1 MMTTAV
7 LCKIRRLANSFPLGR
22 QNALLPRLMRGLFR
36 NAYGQAEIND
46 FDGAFHMRLDLAEHM
61 QRRIFWVGY
70 YNREIVAL
78 LDRLIEPGMV
88 FLDIGANIGEITMVA
103 ARRTKESGHVIAFEP
118 MNTIADQLEEHV
130 HRNSLPWVSVVR
142 AGLSDQCGQAD
153 IYDACAQWDSS
164 EPHRGL
170 GSLYAAQPGATP
182 VQSIALLTLDQYLQE
197 APIERLDII
206 KIDIEGAELPCLK
219 GAQATLQR
227 FRPMIIIELQAET
240 SKTAGYEQTD
250 ILDLLEGL
258 GYRFQ
263 SIGPK
268 GHLEKLERRNLRD
281 YQNVLC
287 SHSTGAARI

>member
-7 LCKIRRLANSFPLGR
+7 LCKFRHFANRFPLGR
-22 QNALLPRLMRGLFR
+22 RDALLPRVMRGLFR
-36 NAYGQAEIND
+36 NASGHAEIND
-46 FDGAFHMRLDLAEHM
+46 FDGTFHMRLDLAEHM

-103 ARRTKESGHVIAFEP
+103 AKRTTERGKVISFEP
-118 MNTIADQLEEHV
+118 MSAIADQLETHI
-130 HRNSLPWVSVVR
+130 HRNSLQWVSVVR
-142 AGLSDQCGQAD
+142 AGLSDHCGNAN

-170 GSLYAAQPGATP
+170 GSLYAAQPDAPP
-182 VQSIALLTLDQYLQE
+182 VQSIELLTLDEYLRRS
-197 APIERLDII
+197 PIHRLDII

-219 GAQATLQR
+219 GAMDTLRQ
-227 FRPMIIIELQAET
+227 FRPMVIIELQAET

-250 ILDLLEGL
+250 ILDLLEEL

-263 SIGPK
+263 SIGRD
-268 GHLEKLERRNLRD
+268 GHLDKLDRSNLQD

-287 SHSTGAARI
+287 THTSGAARP